1 MCHVQLQVF
10 LVYLNLPNWKF
21 KSKVGKVRV
30 ITVTPL
36 FKAFLI
42 GNVPDK
48 FAYLDF
54 TKGLV

>member
-1 MCHVQLQVF
+1 
-10 LVYLNLPNWKF
+10 LNLPNGKF

-30 ITVTPL
+30 VTVTPL
-36 FKAFLI
+36 FAAFLI
-42 GNVPDK
+42 GNVPDM